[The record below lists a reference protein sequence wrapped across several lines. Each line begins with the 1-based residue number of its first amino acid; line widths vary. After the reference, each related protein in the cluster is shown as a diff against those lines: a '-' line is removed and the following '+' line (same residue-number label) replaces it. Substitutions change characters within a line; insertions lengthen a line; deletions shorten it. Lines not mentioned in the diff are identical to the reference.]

1 MKDVAAVLRFR
12 PDGTGSCLYTEALD
26 LASLGRLRI
35 RRASRVE
42 FDNDSQLWRVWD
54 RDGGELYSSPSRT
67 DCLRWERDW
76 FDAAT
81 DEQ

>member
-1 MKDVAAVLRFR
+1 MKDIAVVLLFR
-12 PDGTGSCLYTEALD
+12 PDGTGCCLYTETLD
-26 LASLGRLRI
+26 LASFGRLLI

-54 RDGGELYSSPSRT
+54 RGGRELYSSPSRT

-76 FDAAT
+76 FDTTA
-81 DEQ
+81 DER

>member
-12 PDGTGSCLYTEALD
+12 LDGTGCCLYTEALD

-42 FDNDSQLWRVWD
+42 FDNGSQLWRVWD
-54 RDGGELYSSPSRT
+54 RKGGELYSSPSRA

-76 FDAAT
+76 FDTTA
-81 DEQ
+81 DER

>member
-12 PDGTGSCLYTEALD
+12 PDGTGCCLYTEALD
-26 LASLGRLRI
+26 LAALGRLRI

-42 FDNDSQLWRVWD
+42 FDNGSQLWRVWD
-54 RDGGELYSSPSRT
+54 REGRELYSSPSRA
-67 DCLRWERDW
+67 DCLRWERDC
-76 FDAAT
+76 FGAAA